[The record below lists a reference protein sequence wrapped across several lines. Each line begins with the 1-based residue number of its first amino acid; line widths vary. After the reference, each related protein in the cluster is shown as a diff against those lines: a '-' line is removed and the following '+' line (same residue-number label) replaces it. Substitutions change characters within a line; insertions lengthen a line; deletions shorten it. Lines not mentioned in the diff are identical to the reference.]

1 MSIVHPDQ
9 RVGIFIDTQNLYY
22 SARFLFGRKVNF
34 KAIVEDATAGR
45 KLIRAIAYVIGT
57 KTQEEKPFFEALQS
71 AGIELR
77 EKELIEYM
85 SGQKKGD
92 WDVGLTV
99 DAIRMLDMLDV
110 MVLVSGDGDYEPLVD
125 FARSRGRIVEVMSFR
140 ETTSGR
146 LVDAADGHKNL
157 SENKRRYLIGGQR
170 RSSQTAQDEDRKRL
184 ERMTEDPQGIVPTES
199 SETVEERRRRRLSF

>member
-1 MSIVHPDQ
+1 MSTKHTDQ

-34 KAIVEDATAGR
+34 KAIVDTAASGR

-57 KTQEEKPFFEALQS
+57 KTQEEKPFFEALQKS
-71 AGIELR
+71 GIEIR
-77 EKELIEYM
+77 QKELIEYM

-110 MVLVSGDGDYEPLVD
+110 VVIVSGDGDYEPLVD

-146 LVDAADGHKNL
+146 LVEAVDGYINL
-157 SENKRRYLIGGQR
+157 SEDKKQYLIGGPK
-170 RSSQTAQDEDRKRL
+170 RSSKPAQEDDRKRL
-184 ERMTEDPQGIVPTES
+184 ERMSEDPTGIPKAEDDA
-199 SETVEERRRRRLSF
+199 EERRSRRLSF

>member
-1 MSIVHPDQ
+1 MSIKHPDQ
-9 RVGIFIDTQNLYY
+9 RVGVFIDTQNLYY

-34 KAIVEDATAGR
+34 KAIVEDAAAGR

-57 KTQEEKPFFEALQS
+57 KTQEEKPFFEALQA

-110 MVLVSGDGDYEPLVD
+110 VVLISGDGDYEPLVD

-140 ETTSGR
+140 ETTSTR
-146 LVDAADGHKNL
+146 LVDAADEYKNL
-157 SENKRRYLIGGQR
+157 SEEKKRYLLGGPR
-170 RSSQTAQDEDRKRL
+170 RSSKPAQEEDRKRL
-184 ERMTEDPQGIVPTES
+184 ERMSEDPKGIQ
-199 SETVEERRRRRLSF
+199 ETPQDVEERRRRRMSF